1 MTSVNNERK
10 RTLRGDRDRRIRRRR
25 RQRRRDGDDHKL
37 AREFVIS
44 NKYKTISLPRGAT
57 SLIDLMRRMESS
69 FGEEDGEFGDTKD
82 VSPTIVSRH
91 ESESYNSNWDDDENS
106 VNASYFDDEEANN
119 YNDDGFYSG
128 ILTDREGDGRSAGK
142 EGEEVEGGNVIE
154 ADYFGNK
161 ARPGRRNFATGS
173 HIFIGSSRYIH
184 STQPMFLKRIVR
196 LGQSKLEKVLL
207 SDMVKRLNLYYLI
220 VQEERTKRICS
231 IYDKN
236 FAPPSSGGICEE
248 LPSST
253 SSSLSLMRR
262 KIVQEEVEDEFVQ
275 HLVNILDDANFV
287 PLSSGF
293 MRFAREQSFKFTLKA
308 EVEWSQLD
316 GDFLSRYLLLQ
327 QQLNRRII
335 KREGTTATLDH
346 EAFPYQT
353 KPDVDEEEEEEEEE
367 ENQRSRGGERAE
379 EDRGRLENHRCVVGD
394 DSEDDGKE
402 QGRTDTDHNDDDKE
416 QQVPEFARYCFIFW
430 RGVHIHRESGFYLR
444 EKADLL
450 FRKLTGSLSGLSFL
464 YKGRE
469 GFTNKLSS
477 VSLAGSNSD
486 NKREEEE
493 RVSSSSPSPSFPK
506 PTAVSVPGD
515 VPGLYNRRTIQDDV
529 KEHGLMSLFRESHL
543 EEVCFDEVVTISR
556 PKSTKEI
563 DIIRH
568 NSLALA
574 DLEAVLPLKVSHS
587 WADYII
593 LALNGIFVLSFTF
606 GVLVQRPMVTSLL
619 FYIFRRVF
627 MHYLKTNLS
636 RRRAEAFLT
645 GHTKSTRSNQVAEL
659 SHISR
664 AAKEQQVMQLALVY
678 SMLWRQGGRALDPTS
693 CNRSFQYSAVARM
706 CKRFLDD
713 GDDHM
718 CRHSNGPY
726 RHHRKTRNRSCCIE
740 IDVHTAVR
748 KLQALGLVEIIDR
761 KEEDPLHEDDSN
773 SVDPPGTPPR
783 NAFLAQNKNSGR
795 FGKNIIMTR
804 MPLPP
809 GTPPNREK
817 RSSSRSS
824 RTTNKE
830 GVVASFVDDLTCNP
844 TIDNE
849 DDHIPAGSPCVS
861 VLGLEDE
868 KTRVRA
874 VDLLSASQRIHEVLT
889 KYV

>member
-293 MRFAREQSFKFTLKA
+293 MRFAREQRFI
-308 EVEWSQLD
+308 D
-316 GDFLSRYLLLQ
+316 GCLV
-327 QQLNRRII
+327 RRHHSHMHIY
-335 KREGTTATLDH
+335 KNT
-346 EAFPYQT
+346 
-353 KPDVDEEEEEEEEE
+353 
-367 ENQRSRGGERAE
+367 ER
-379 EDRGRLENHRCVVGD
+379 
-394 DSEDDGKE
+394 
-402 QGRTDTDHNDDDKE
+402 NDDDYA
-416 QQVPEFARYCFIFW
+416 PLWFAFHSISRYNF
-430 RGVHIHRESGFYLR
+430 
-444 EKADLL
+444 D
-450 FRKLTGSLSGLSFL
+450 
-464 YKGRE
+464 
-469 GFTNKLSS
+469 
-477 VSLAGSNSD
+477 
-486 NKREEEE
+486 
-493 RVSSSSPSPSFPK
+493 
-506 PTAVSVPGD
+506 GD
-515 VPGLYNRRTIQDDV
+515 VCSWI
-529 KEHGLMSLFRESHL
+529 
-543 EEVCFDEVVTISR
+543 
-556 PKSTKEI
+556 
-563 DIIRH
+563 
-568 NSLALA
+568 
-574 DLEAVLPLKVSHS
+574 VL
-587 WADYII
+587 
-593 LALNGIFVLSFTF
+593 
-606 GVLVQRPMVTSLL
+606 
-619 FYIFRRVF
+619 
-627 MHYLKTNLS
+627 
-636 RRRAEAFLT
+636 
-645 GHTKSTRSNQVAEL
+645 
-659 SHISR
+659 
-664 AAKEQQVMQLALVY
+664 
-678 SMLWRQGGRALDPTS
+678 
-693 CNRSFQYSAVARM
+693 
-706 CKRFLDD
+706 
-713 GDDHM
+713 
-718 CRHSNGPY
+718 
-726 RHHRKTRNRSCCIE
+726 
-740 IDVHTAVR
+740 
-748 KLQALGLVEIIDR
+748 
-761 KEEDPLHEDDSN
+761 
-773 SVDPPGTPPR
+773 
-783 NAFLAQNKNSGR
+783 
-795 FGKNIIMTR
+795 
-804 MPLPP
+804 
-809 GTPPNREK
+809 
-817 RSSSRSS
+817 
-824 RTTNKE
+824 
-830 GVVASFVDDLTCNP
+830 
-844 TIDNE
+844 
-849 DDHIPAGSPCVS
+849 
-861 VLGLEDE
+861 
-868 KTRVRA
+868 
-874 VDLLSASQRIHEVLT
+874 
-889 KYV
+889 